1 MDQTADD
8 PDPGRR
14 PAGRVLGLDL
24 GDARV
29 GVAISDPERRVAV
42 PHGTIRTGQPPG
54 ELKAVA
60 ALVGELDVTAV
71 VVGHPRS
78 MSGASG
84 PRAQQAEAFAEALRA
99 IVGVP
104 VELQDERLS
113 TAEAESAAAEAA
125 VKVADDNI
133 RTAEATVARSRA
145 DLEKARI
152 NFNRTKQLFDAK
164 LVASQEYDQRRIDV
178 TADEAALNES
188 ELRVT
193 QLRAQKQQTAAN
205 LSSMQRRIAVSQANL
220 RRAQDV
226 LQRTMSVAPSAM
238 VVPRLVMGATP
249 PYTPGTTFLPIIS
262 ATEWLP

>member
-1 MDQTADD
+1 VDQTTDD

-113 TAEAESAAAEAA
+113 TAEAERSLREAGVSGRRRRQVVDESAA
-125 VKVADDNI
+125 
-133 RTAEATVARSRA
+133 TVILGAW
-145 DLEKARI
+145 L
-152 NFNRTKQLFDAK
+152 DAH
-164 LVASQEYDQRRIDV
+164 R
-178 TADEAALNES
+178 
-188 ELRVT
+188 
-193 QLRAQKQQTAAN
+193 
-205 LSSMQRRIAVSQANL
+205 
-220 RRAQDV
+220 
-226 LQRTMSVAPSAM
+226 
-238 VVPRLVMGATP
+238 
-249 PYTPGTTFLPIIS
+249 
-262 ATEWLP
+262 

>member
-1 MDQTADD
+1 VDQTADD

-14 PAGRVLGLDL
+14 AAGRVRGLDL

-113 TAEAESAAAEAA
+113 TAEAERSLREAGVSGRRRRQVVDESAA
-125 VKVADDNI
+125 
-133 RTAEATVARSRA
+133 TVILGAW
-145 DLEKARI
+145 L
-152 NFNRTKQLFDAK
+152 DAH
-164 LVASQEYDQRRIDV
+164 R
-178 TADEAALNES
+178 
-188 ELRVT
+188 
-193 QLRAQKQQTAAN
+193 
-205 LSSMQRRIAVSQANL
+205 
-220 RRAQDV
+220 
-226 LQRTMSVAPSAM
+226 
-238 VVPRLVMGATP
+238 
-249 PYTPGTTFLPIIS
+249 
-262 ATEWLP
+262 

>member
-1 MDQTADD
+1 MGQATGD

-113 TAEAESAAAEAA
+113 TAEAERSLREAGVSGRRRRQVVDESAA
-125 VKVADDNI
+125 
-133 RTAEATVARSRA
+133 TVILGAW
-145 DLEKARI
+145 L
-152 NFNRTKQLFDAK
+152 DAH
-164 LVASQEYDQRRIDV
+164 R
-178 TADEAALNES
+178 
-188 ELRVT
+188 
-193 QLRAQKQQTAAN
+193 
-205 LSSMQRRIAVSQANL
+205 
-220 RRAQDV
+220 
-226 LQRTMSVAPSAM
+226 
-238 VVPRLVMGATP
+238 
-249 PYTPGTTFLPIIS
+249 
-262 ATEWLP
+262 

>member
-1 MDQTADD
+1 VHLTPDD
-8 PDPGRR
+8 PAPGRR

-104 VELQDERLS
+104 VELHDERLS
-113 TAEAESAAAEAA
+113 TAEAERSLREAGVSGRRRRKVVDESAA
-125 VKVADDNI
+125 
-133 RTAEATVARSRA
+133 TVILGAW
-145 DLEKARI
+145 L
-152 NFNRTKQLFDAK
+152 DAH
-164 LVASQEYDQRRIDV
+164 R
-178 TADEAALNES
+178 
-188 ELRVT
+188 
-193 QLRAQKQQTAAN
+193 
-205 LSSMQRRIAVSQANL
+205 
-220 RRAQDV
+220 
-226 LQRTMSVAPSAM
+226 
-238 VVPRLVMGATP
+238 
-249 PYTPGTTFLPIIS
+249 
-262 ATEWLP
+262 

>member
-60 ALVGELDVTAV
+60 ALVGELDVAAV

-113 TAEAESAAAEAA
+113 TAEAERSLREAG
-125 VKVADDNI
+125 VSGWRRRKVVD
-133 RTAEATVARSRA
+133 ESSATVILGAW
-145 DLEKARI
+145 L
-152 NFNRTKQLFDAK
+152 DAH
-164 LVASQEYDQRRIDV
+164 R
-178 TADEAALNES
+178 
-188 ELRVT
+188 
-193 QLRAQKQQTAAN
+193 
-205 LSSMQRRIAVSQANL
+205 
-220 RRAQDV
+220 
-226 LQRTMSVAPSAM
+226 
-238 VVPRLVMGATP
+238 
-249 PYTPGTTFLPIIS
+249 
-262 ATEWLP
+262 

>member
-1 MDQTADD
+1 VGQTTGD

-14 PAGRVLGLDL
+14 PAGRVIGLDL

-60 ALVGELDVTAV
+60 ALVEELGITAV

-113 TAEAESAAAEAA
+113 TAEAERSLREAGMSGRRRRQVVDESAA
-125 VKVADDNI
+125 
-133 RTAEATVARSRA
+133 TVILGSW
-145 DLEKARI
+145 L
-152 NFNRTKQLFDAK
+152 DAH
-164 LVASQEYDQRRIDV
+164 R
-178 TADEAALNES
+178 
-188 ELRVT
+188 
-193 QLRAQKQQTAAN
+193 
-205 LSSMQRRIAVSQANL
+205 
-220 RRAQDV
+220 
-226 LQRTMSVAPSAM
+226 
-238 VVPRLVMGATP
+238 
-249 PYTPGTTFLPIIS
+249 
-262 ATEWLP
+262 

>member
-1 MDQTADD
+1 VDQTTDD

-104 VELQDERLS
+104 VELHDERLS
-113 TAEAESAAAEAA
+113 TAEAERSLREAGVSGRRRRKVVDESAA
-125 VKVADDNI
+125 
-133 RTAEATVARSRA
+133 TVILGAW
-145 DLEKARI
+145 L
-152 NFNRTKQLFDAK
+152 DAH
-164 LVASQEYDQRRIDV
+164 R
-178 TADEAALNES
+178 
-188 ELRVT
+188 
-193 QLRAQKQQTAAN
+193 
-205 LSSMQRRIAVSQANL
+205 
-220 RRAQDV
+220 
-226 LQRTMSVAPSAM
+226 
-238 VVPRLVMGATP
+238 
-249 PYTPGTTFLPIIS
+249 
-262 ATEWLP
+262 